1 MPSQADALA
10 ARVQTFADRV
20 LKFISNL
27 PRNPRFENIFMQLID
42 SASSQ
47 SANYRAARRAR
58 SRKEFIAKMGLVA
71 EEADE
76 SENWL
81 EVLTRA
87 GVANTPA
94 RITEITSLVIEAR
107 ELRQFSCNL
116 TRRPEPTTNA
126 CVVSRNGKHRTVV
139 AARQIP
145 RSSDRSL
152 DSSSNRSSDRQLL
165 RLGRSSNPQIL
176 RSSNLQVLRHSHR
189 GGPMRRLLVLLA
201 GETAQIHVRETG
213 AGRTRAALTGLHR
226 QHDGGSASA
235 FAAHRNLAAVQ
246 FNIALGDGEP

>member
-27 PRNPRFENIFMQLID
+27 PRNPRFENIFRQLID

-107 ELRQFSCNL
+107 ELRVIFVQSHQTSRANNERMCGEQKRQAPN
-116 TRRPEPTTNA
+116 RR
-126 CVVSRNGKHRTVV
+126 RGK
-139 AARQIP
+139 ADP
-145 RSSDRSL
+145 
-152 DSSSNRSSDRQLL
+152 
-165 RLGRSSNPQIL
+165 
-176 RSSNLQVLRHSHR
+176 
-189 GGPMRRLLVLLA
+189 
-201 GETAQIHVRETG
+201 
-213 AGRTRAALTGLHR
+213 
-226 QHDGGSASA
+226 
-235 FAAHRNLAAVQ
+235 
-246 FNIALGDGEP
+246 